1 MIEVCSLPVID
12 QEPGGDYQLCFWV
25 LEVFN
30 YNTPFRDM
38 LVEATV
44 ALGADP
50 GRDLDLPDYCEDE
63 DFIEGSL
70 ALGTDVLRVYFEHAR
85 SYLSISH
92 PNKHVMAGVLERV
105 RPCIRLRS

>member
-38 LVEATV
+38 LAEATV

-50 GRDLDLPDYCEDE
+50 DRDLDLPAYCEDE

-92 PNKHVMAGVLERV
+92 PNKHVMAGVLEKV
-105 RPCIRLRS
+105 RPSIRLRS